1 MSHRADEVRA
11 VIWGVEVRLVSR
23 EAKGTHAQDS
33 QPPRHQLLCR
43 GPEGG
48 SVRMKDSDLGRQD

>member
-11 VIWGVEVRLVSR
+11 VIWGVEVRLVSQ

-33 QPPRHQLLCR
+33 QTP
-43 GPEGG
+43 
-48 SVRMKDSDLGRQD
+48 